1 MNKIFAL
8 LATTILI
15 YSCGSDKKEF
25 ENAGGSLKIAL
36 DSAPSTLIATDI
48 TDVYSQTV
56 VSQVTEGLVSFNP
69 DDLTLQPQLAEKWKM
84 SQDGKTFTFTLR
96 KDIYFHE
103 HEVFGSDDDRLLV
116 PEDVLATVEFSC
128 KKNDKGEA
136 RPTYLALWKDQ
147 LLGAN
152 EFFSGK
158 AKSIKGLK
166 IKGNDI
172 EFTLTESDPTFAE
185 KLAQVNA
192 GIVAKEIIDAKKE
205 HELNGTG
212 PFKFAESTNNEQER
226 IVLTKNEDYYLID
239 EKGNALPYLDSVIFI
254 VETRKLEQLD
264 LFENKQIDVI
274 RGLPISRI
282 SEMLDGHIDEFNA
295 VPPTMV
301 LYNNPLLNTQFYF
314 FNLSD
319 KRFQDPRVRMAFNYA
334 VDKNQIAENTLN
346 NQYYE
351 MGRYG
356 IVPPISSNFNGYDFK
371 KVGENGYNFDP
382 EKAKALLAEA
392 GFPNGEGFGSVNL
405 RIDIK
410 DINSAVAEEFA
421 NQIKMHL
428 NINVNIDGSDF
439 QAKNDD
445 ANYAKG
451 DLFRSSWTADYNSPE
466 TFLSNFY
473 GKFVP
478 KSIDLPSNIN
488 QSRYVNPAFDALY
501 EKARAAQSQKER
513 YKTFVEAEVE
523 LLKNPPFIPLWYSNN
538 FQLVYSNVR
547 NLKLNPM
554 DLINLTRVYK
564 KDWTKEEYLKAKK

>member
-8 LATTILI
+8 LTTTILI

-36 DSAPSTLIATDI
+36 DSAPSNLIATDI

-84 SQDGKTFTFTLR
+84 SQDGKIFTFTLR
-96 KDIYFHE
+96 KDVYFHE
-103 HEVFGSDDDRLLV
+103 HEVFRSEDDRLLV
-116 PEDVLATVEFSC
+116 PEDVLATIEFAC

-136 RPTYLALWKDQ
+136 RPSYLALWKDQ

-152 EFFSGK
+152 EFFTGK

-166 IKGNDI
+166 VKGNDI

-185 KLAQVNA
+185 KLAQVNT

-226 IVLTKNEDYYLID
+226 IVLTKNEDYYLTD

-254 VETRKLEQLD
+254 VETRKLEQLE

-314 FNLSD
+314 FNLTD
-319 KRFQDPRVRMAFNYA
+319 KRFQDPKVRMAFNYA
-334 VDKNQIAENTLN
+334 IDRNQIADNALN

-351 MGRYG
+351 IGRYG

-382 EKAKALLAEA
+382 EKAKTLLAEA
-392 GFPNGEGFGSVNL
+392 GYPNGKGFGSVNL

-439 QAKNDD
+439 ETKNED

-451 DLFRSSWTADYNSPE
+451 DLFRSAWTADYNSPE

-478 KSIDLPSNIN
+478 KTIDLPSNLN
-488 QSRYVNPAFDALY
+488 QARYVNPAFDALY

-513 YKTFVEAEVE
+513 YKMFVEAEVE

-554 DLINLTRVYK
+554 DLLILTRVYK
-564 KDWTKEEYLKAKK
+564 KDWTKEEYLKYKK